1 MTKLIKLLALAA
13 LCVLSAGCET
23 TSAVAGASK
32 KGIGALSCSEIYNAF
47 NAYEKDKQSVDA
59 TKQFAAAMGVP
70 YTGGSGKGYYE
81 TAKSSAN
88 IALLAQGCTLL

>member
-1 MTKLIKLLALAA
+1 MTQSIKLFAFAV
-13 LCVLSAGCET
+13 LCTSFSGCET
-23 TSAVAGASK
+23 TSAVVGASQ

-47 NAYEKDKQSVDA
+47 NAYKKDKQSVDA
-59 TKQFAAAMGVP
+59 TKQFAAAMGIP
-70 YTGGSGKGYYE
+70 YTGGSGAGYYE